1 MYVNECKLLRK
12 HCLLYLLGGKEA
24 MKSGTEAF
32 NKAASNAYKD
42 VSSAQKEAMVAEAVI
57 SSKVLTSKEIRK
69 QGKHIF
75 GRIEKLVRFA
85 D

>member
-1 MYVNECKLLRK
+1 MNECKLLRK

-32 NKAASNAYKD
+32 NKAASNAAYKD

-69 QGKHIF
+69 QGKHIIF

>member
-57 SSKVLTSKEIRK
+57 SSKEIRK

-75 GRIEKLVRFA
+75 GRIVRFA

>member
-1 MYVNECKLLRK
+1 MEQRHTIRQQVY
-12 HCLLYLLGGKEA
+12 
-24 MKSGTEAF
+24 
-32 NKAASNAYKD
+32 NAYKD
-42 VSSAQKEAMVAEAVI
+42 VSSAQKEAMVI